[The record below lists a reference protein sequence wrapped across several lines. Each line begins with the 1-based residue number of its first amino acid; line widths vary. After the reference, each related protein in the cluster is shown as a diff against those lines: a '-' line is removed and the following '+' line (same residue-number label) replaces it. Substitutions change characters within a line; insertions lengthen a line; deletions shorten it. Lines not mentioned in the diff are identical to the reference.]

1 MDNRGSRKVYYRR
14 FLGGECWFTGFQTNR
29 AHESRPAVD
38 PGPKSIATPS
48 VNFLVG
54 AAKVRCL
61 VTSPAVTN
69 PRAKEPTQNM
79 GIGVNW
85 AKQAWYSGVLRG
97 NHSLARSGKVP
108 RCQPLQPSW
117 YCYLLAVARN
127 ELIVV
132 SQYCAGRAV
141 RLRRRQGDM
150 VIMQKDSY
158 SHWWLPSSNHLRNRG
173 FQALV

>member
-29 AHESRPAVD
+29 AHESRLATD
-38 PGPKSIATPS
+38 PGPNSIATPS
-48 VNFLVG
+48 ANFLVG
-54 AAKVRCL
+54 AATGRCL

-69 PRAKEPTQNM
+69 PRAKEPLQNM

-97 NHSLARSGKVP
+97 NHSLACSGKVP
-108 RCQPLQPSW
+108 LCQPLRPSCH
-117 YCYLLAVARN
+117 CYLLAVARN

-132 SQYCAGRAV
+132 SQYCAGRAA
-141 RLRRRQGDM
+141 RLRRRQGDK
-150 VIMQKDSY
+150 VIM
-158 SHWWLPSSNHLRNRG
+158 LRNTVVL
-173 FQALV
+173 QLLWPQQQ